1 MYLLIDVKA
10 GPFDEQCEKEKWKR
24 VDGDTRSYL
33 LPNSHDA
40 HLPARIGDRIAV
52 FMGSECY
59 KLSKLV
65 SELRMHFPRR
75 IQFFISK
82 A

>member
-24 VDGDTRSYL
+24 VEGDTRSYL

-52 FMGSECY
+52 FMGSECAVVANDATSTHVTNY
-59 KLSKLV
+59 LNWYLS
-65 SELRMHFPRR
+65 
-75 IQFFISK
+75 
-82 A
+82 